1 MHTGLAAASSAA
13 KPKIAIALESTIAR
27 FLDSS
32 IVALSE
38 WSGIVWQAKTPLDA
52 RALLKQGGKR
62 EKQKREPIWGFSLRG
77 VGLVTDAW
85 WQMQFSDLSDWCVT
99 ARRSCLLPWI
109 QGSAHLSRDQYSPS
123 PGPVSVINLNIKHV
137 SCHTARERHYPMKRA
152 LMNRSRRCDD
162 RAAADEPVSPA
173 TSTASRV
180 HSFSF
185 PPVRLLRS
193 KTTWCRWKRV
203 WRSHFVIVCFSD
215 NNAWA
220 SSRKWEMNPCW
231 QHFLFSFILFIYF
244 CSAPHSRIFQNI

>member
-1 MHTGLAAASSAA
+1 MLARSSN
-13 KPKIAIALESTIAR
+13 KGKR
-27 FLDSS
+27 
-32 IVALSE
+32 
-38 WSGIVWQAKTPLDA
+38 G
-52 RALLKQGGKR
+52 RRKR
-62 EKQKREPIWGFSLRG
+62 EKPSEDPLSEVW
-77 VGLVTDAW
+77 DW
-85 WQMQFSDLSDWCVT
+85 WQTPDDKCSSLTPSDWCVT

-137 SCHTARERHYPMKRA
+137 SCHTARERYYPMKRA

-162 RAAADEPVSPA
+162 RGAAGEPASPA
-173 TSTASRV
+173 TRRARHV

-185 PPVRLLRS
+185 PPARLLRL

-215 NNAWA
+215 NNARD

-231 QHFLFSFILFIYF
+231 QHVLFLFFFILFIFFALLHIQENACLKTYSSGNVRF
-244 CSAPHSRIFQNI
+244 VMSQKCSFLHLYNITER